1 MKNKYRKPKK
11 IVIIDGIKYVAIRE
25 RNFIPP
31 KEEPKELAERV
42 DDQYV
47 LPKHTSLFVK
57 TLEGVIEENLDFYLS
72 KLELNCKLH
81 RDKASEK
88 LLQGDY
94 DQAKLFMEKSKDIER
109 LMKASTTAM
118 KITLMNLLLVN
129 FDKLTMQI
137 VSRLD

>member
-31 KEEPKELAERV
+31 KEEPAERA
-42 DDQYV
+42 DDDYV

-94 DQAKLFMEKSKDIER
+94 DQAKSFMEKSKDIER